1 MSGRSHVN
9 VREPLLTVERRRC
22 SGAVWTAAA
31 AMVLGS
37 MAAYASCAWPG
48 PQRTVRLRLFWIR
61 HGLSC
66 ANVLN
71 ACTATSGTDA
81 MDAGLLPELE
91 AALPKYVLPDAS
103 DATLDATFGIHS
115 RPPGGKDCKV
125 KVRLANGTSFE
136 TKLHH
141 LLLDPLITDCSM
153 KQSENA
159 GRAFLRWLAERN
171 IRLHFIAS
179 STLLRAIQT
188 AHHMFVEPCQNG
200 GETCDVLVGN
210 LTVSP
215 LPYVAERSAS
225 KQPLQADNLPAPLSM
240 QKDLLRSLYS
250 HDIMDDRFVRHW
262 PRLAQQYQE
271 FKAFLA
277 LVLVPSLLSPPLRP
291 TPGAREALED
301 AESSDF
307 RVLQLP
313 GGAYRVGPHFERATY
328 DATEA
333 ADESFS
339 L

>member
-1 MSGRSHVN
+1 
-9 VREPLLTVERRRC
+9 
-22 SGAVWTAAA
+22 
-31 AMVLGS
+31 
-37 MAAYASCAWPG
+37 MACLAP
-48 PQRTVRLRLFWIR
+48 
-61 HGLSC
+61 
-66 ANVLN
+66 
-71 ACTATSGTDA
+71 
-81 MDAGLLPELE
+81 M
-91 AALPKYVLPDAS
+91 PKYVLPDAS
-103 DATLDATFGIHS
+103 DATLDTSFGIRS
-115 RPPGGKDCKV
+115 RPPDGKDCKV
-125 KVRLANGTSFE
+125 KVRLSNGSSFE

-153 KQSENA
+153 KQSGNA

-225 KQPLQADNLPAPLSM
+225 RQPLQADNLPAPLSM
-240 QKDLLRSLYS
+240 QKDVLRSLYS
-250 HDIMDDRFVRHW
+250 HDIMDDRFVRRW

-277 LVLVPSLLSPPLRP
+277 LVLVPALLSPRRS
-291 TPGAREALED
+291 TPGAREALEG
-301 AESSDF
+301 AEPGLFAAGDF

-313 GGAYRVGPHFERATY
+313 GGAYRVGPHFDRATY

-333 ADESFS
+333 PELNVALVGHGAMMVAYLTVNMHYCSDVVLHLEQTATTATAILNLLPLSVARS
-339 L
+339 STQYRHHGPSIPPEAQSPPLLTPALVTDGQ